1 MIFDVY
7 GTLVDWE
14 SGLYD
19 ALQPLLSQFP
29 ASRHWSRKE
38 ALTTFISVEG
48 DLQAQY
54 PDMLY
59 SQLLAKAHEV
69 LEERLKALSGQEID
83 TYTVNGA
90 QYIDVNLAM
99 AHRRYLAH
107 AALRVLAEHFKLVV
121 LSNVDGTSFRHTHA
135 LLSEGIGSNPDIALY
150 TYPDDKPH
158 KFWHPQ
164 ATMGSQSPFTL
175 ILTAQDTGCYKPDL
189 GGFNA
194 ALEYIRSNPALF
206 GDLGKED
213 VRPFILSVAQS
224 LQHDHVAARRLGM
237 QSVWIDRQSAVT
249 CNELPRDSEEVQCWI
264 LRFETLGEMADA
276 VKQASRVEQPVDD
289 PAIP

>member
-1 MIFDVY
+1 
-7 GTLVDWE
+7 
-14 SGLYD
+14 
-19 ALQPLLSQFP
+19 
-29 ASRHWSRKE
+29 
-38 ALTTFISVEG
+38 
-48 DLQAQY
+48 
-54 PDMLY
+54 MLY

-90 QYIDVNLAM
+90 QI
-99 AHRRYLAH
+99 HRHELSNGASTSFGPAEADDDPHKKFGDSIKNWQMFPDTH

-249 CNELPRDSEEVQCWI
+249 CNELPRDSEEMQCWI

-289 PAIP
+289 PAIA

>member
-1 MIFDVY
+1 M
-7 GTLVDWE
+7 
-14 SGLYD
+14 
-19 ALQPLLSQFP
+19 
-29 ASRHWSRKE
+29 
-38 ALTTFISVEG
+38 
-48 DLQAQY
+48 
-54 PDMLY
+54 
-59 SQLLAKAHEV
+59 AHEV

-90 QYIDVNLAM
+90 QI
-99 AHRRYLAH
+99 HRHELSNGASTSFGPAEADDDPHKKFGDSIKNWQMFPDTH

-189 GGFNA
+189 GGFN
-194 ALEYIRSNPALF
+194 
-206 GDLGKED
+206 G
-213 VRPFILSVAQS
+213 PFILSVAQS

-289 PAIP
+289 PAIA

>member
-289 PAIP
+289 PAIA

>member
-1 MIFDVY
+1 M
-7 GTLVDWE
+7 
-14 SGLYD
+14 
-19 ALQPLLSQFP
+19 
-29 ASRHWSRKE
+29 
-38 ALTTFISVEG
+38 
-48 DLQAQY
+48 
-54 PDMLY
+54 
-59 SQLLAKAHEV
+59 AHEV

-189 GGFNA
+189 GGFN
-194 ALEYIRSNPALF
+194 
-206 GDLGKED
+206 G
-213 VRPFILSVAQS
+213 PFILSVAQS

>member
-1 MIFDVY
+1 MSSTISKLTDHKVLIFDVY

-59 SQLLAKAHEV
+59 SQLLAKPWHTKS
-69 LEERLKALSGQEID
+69 LKKGSKP
-83 TYTVNGA
+83 
-90 QYIDVNLAM
+90 M

-121 LSNVDGTSFRHTHA
+121 LSNVDRTSFRHTHA

-206 GDLGKED
+206 GDLGQED
-213 VRPFILSVAQS
+213 VRPFVLSVAQS

-249 CNELPRDSEEVQCWI
+249 CNELPRDSEEMQCWI

-289 PAIP
+289 PAIA